1 MSGDETP
8 VVLDGS
14 YGEGGGAILRL
25 ALALAIF
32 GGRPVRVANI
42 RGGRREPGLKPQ
54 HLKAIEAAVLLS
66 RGRAE
71 GGVLGSREIL
81 FEPGR
86 PQPGSWTLDV
96 GTAGSVTLVL
106 QAILLPALCSAGV
119 FEFTLVGGTDTAWS
133 PPVDYLVRVTLPSVR
148 TFGDATLDVRRRGYY
163 PKGGGRVT
171 ARLIGRAGPWPL
183 VRYDTPAH
191 VTRVC
196 GVSHAAAMLRRRE
209 VAERQAHAA
218 QAELARIGLLAS
230 LGVEYGDSE
239 SPGSGIVLWT
249 EGSSPP
255 LGASA
260 LGERGKSAE
269 AVGTEA
275 ARALIAEMQAGAGVD
290 RHLADQL
297 VPFLAVAGGR
307 VRTSRIT
314 GHTRSNVYVARAVL
328 GVEFRLDEKR
338 GLIEAVPPSRTAG
351 EP

>member
-1 MSGDETP
+1 
-8 VVLDGS
+8 
-14 YGEGGGAILRL
+14 
-25 ALALAIF
+25 
-32 GGRPVRVANI
+32 
-42 RGGRREPGLKPQ
+42 GRREPGLRPQ
-54 HLKAIEAAVLLS
+54 HLKAVEAAILLS

-71 GGVLGSREIL
+71 GAVLGSREIL

-106 QAILLPALCSAGV
+106 QAILLPALSSAGV

-133 PPVDYLVRVTLPSVR
+133 PPVDYLVHVTLLSVR
-148 TFGDATLDVRRRGYY
+148 AFGDATLEVRRRGYY
-163 PKGGGRVT
+163 PKGGGRVV
-171 ARLIGRAGPWPL
+171 ARLVGHPGPWPPL
-183 VRYDTPAH
+183 RYDAAPH
-191 VTRVC
+191 VTAVR
-196 GVSHAAAMLRRRE
+196 GLSHAAAMLRARE

-218 QAELARIGLLAS
+218 EKELAGAGLPVS
-230 LGVEYGDSE
+230 VGVEYADTA

-269 AVGTEA
+269 AVGAEA
-275 ARALIAEMQAGAGVD
+275 ARALVAEIEAGAAVD

-307 VRTSRIT
+307 VRASRIT
-314 GHTRSNVYVARAVL
+314 GHTRSNAYVARTIL
-328 GVEFRLDEKR
+328 GVEFRIDEEG
-338 GLIEAVPPSRTAG
+338 GLIEALPSEARG
-351 EP
+351 QGNRGRPCVV